1 MKISLLKV
9 VYVARVAHCTDAT
22 TVLSPSVSS
31 VYCVIWDGPPSPK
44 SNPDQ
49 NGNVISVSRK
59 SLRKESLCKFFS
71 F

>member
-1 MKISLLKV
+1 M
-9 VYVARVAHCTDAT
+9 ARVAHCTDAT

-31 VYCVIWDGPPSPK
+31 VYCVIWDERPLPK

-59 SLRKESLCKFFS
+59 SLRKESLREFF
-71 F
+71 